1 MDGFSSG
8 SASDGWRDQPR
19 VTTAGLG
26 HAMEG
31 GRGWRRGHGCDHS
44 ERVNVDRDGQSC
56 ILERK
61 KRSGS
66 GEDICQRGKKVSN
79 LHLQTHIRS

>member
-8 SASDGWRDQPR
+8 SASDGWRGPPR

-66 GEDICQRGKKVSN
+66 GEDICQGKKSVKSS
-79 LHLQTHIRS
+79 LTDTH